1 MHMDGQRTQ
10 VSKAARRLLDTELE
24 QLIEVSSARL
34 RSSAPEYGSVGEK
47 SLAEPM
53 RKNIT
58 LTLLRI
64 SGDEVPEDL
73 ATAAYETGRLR
84 AIQRVDLTAVSQS
97 FRLDLRVLWEAFLRD
112 AQVHGLDMDAGYM
125 GELLSVWEAVE
136 ANINEM
142 TEGYRA
148 TAEKLKQQ
156 NSELRMAAFQ
166 RLLDMGG
173 DASEAAV
180 SKQLS
185 SLSFDPSAPLFCI
198 VSDLRESDYAEL
210 FAIQTRLGQ
219 RRITGYFGWQ
229 SQHLVGLVQAPG
241 LTREVLLDLLARLG
255 GFRTAIAEVPAPT
268 SLAAAIRNAQILVA
282 ATDSPGLRPLRDN
295 WLTAV
300 SYAEPMLVE
309 ALVEQLFA
317 PFRDLSD
324 YAREELT
331 RVIEGFLSTNGSILA
346 ISQAIFRHR
355 NTVRNRLAQV
365 EELTGLQLGTPHDA
379 ALLALAFESW
389 RREGAK
395 RW

>member
-1 MHMDGQRTQ
+1 MHTNGRATQ

-47 SLAEPM
+47 SLAEQM

-64 SGDEVPEDL
+64 SGDDIPEGL
-73 ATAAYETGRLR
+73 AAAAFETGRLR
-84 AIQRVDLTAVSQS
+84 AVQRVDLTAVSQS

-112 AQVHGLDMDAGYM
+112 AQVHGLDTDAAYI
-125 GELLSVWEAVE
+125 GELLRVWEAVE

-142 TEGYRA
+142 TEGYRV

-156 NSELRMAAFQ
+156 NSELKMAAFQ
-166 RLLDMGG
+166 RLLDLGEG
-173 DASEAAV
+173 ASPTAV

-210 FAIQTRLGQ
+210 SAIQTRLGQ
-219 RRITGYFGWQ
+219 RGVTGYFGWQ
-229 SQHLVGLVQAPG
+229 SQYLVGLVQAPG
-241 LTREVLLDLLARLG
+241 LAQNTLVDLLARLG
-255 GFRTAIAEVPAPT
+255 EFKTAIAEVPAPT

-282 ATDSPGLRPLRDN
+282 AADSPGLRPLRDN

-324 YAREELT
+324 YACEELT

-346 ISQAIFRHR
+346 VSQAIFRHR

-389 RREGAK
+389 KRDGAK